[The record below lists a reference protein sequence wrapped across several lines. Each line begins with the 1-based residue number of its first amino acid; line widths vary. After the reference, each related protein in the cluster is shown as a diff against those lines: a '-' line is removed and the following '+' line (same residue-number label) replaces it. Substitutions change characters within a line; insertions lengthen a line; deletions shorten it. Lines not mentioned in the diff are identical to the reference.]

1 MCLSEQVW
9 LRVYDLSRNPVGAM
23 LHRRQDQ
30 TGISRNVWGGLLQDL
45 AMLAGSVQVGGDGN
59 ALWGNVS
66 LQEGKESYQP
76 WSHPPQEGKLRSRDR
91 VSNCQFFGK
100 K

>member
-9 LRVYDLSRNPVGAM
+9 LRVYDLSHNPMGAM

-30 TGISRNVWGGLLQDL
+30 TGISRNVWGGLLRDL
-45 AMLAGSVQVGGDGN
+45 VMLAGSVQVGGDGN
-59 ALWGNVS
+59 ALWGGGGGVS

-76 WSHPPQEGKLRSRDR
+76 WSHPHKMG
-91 VSNCQFFGK
+91 N
-100 K
+100 

>member
-1 MCLSEQVW
+1 MRLSEQVW

-30 TGISRNVWGGLLQDL
+30 TGISRNVWGGLLRNL

-59 ALWGNVS
+59 ALG
-66 LQEGKESYQP
+66 G
-76 WSHPPQEGKLRSRDR
+76 G
-91 VSNCQFFGK
+91 GGGT
-100 K
+100 